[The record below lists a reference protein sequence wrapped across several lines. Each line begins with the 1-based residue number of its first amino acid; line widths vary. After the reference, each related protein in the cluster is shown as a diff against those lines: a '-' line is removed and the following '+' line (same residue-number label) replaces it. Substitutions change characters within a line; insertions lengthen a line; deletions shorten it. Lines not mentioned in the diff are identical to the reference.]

1 MKKNETILEQV
12 FIVLSSEILILGYES
27 FWWVKSF

>member
-27 FWWVKSF
+27 FWIMG

>member
-12 FIVLSSEILILGYES
+12 FIVLSSQILILGYES
-27 FWWVKSF
+27 FWIMG

>member
-12 FIVLSSEILILGYES
+12 FIALSSEILILGYES
-27 FWWVKSF
+27 FWIMG